1 MIFCAT
7 LLVRAGGPV
16 LRRRWRCVLVGV
28 LAGGDVMG
36 WGSACREAL
45 VMNPQLATGQQIH
58 NIVLPQGHASQV
70 HTAPLALLPG
80 LAAAPALAGCQALE
94 QQMQVLHG
102 GLAVGN
108 PRGLR
113 VLEQMQMQG
122 NSSPAA
128 GRAPRVHTC

>member
-1 MIFCAT
+1 M
-7 LLVRAGGPV
+7 
-16 LRRRWRCVLVGV
+16 VGV
-28 LAGGDVMG
+28 FAGGDVMG
-36 WGSACREAL
+36 WGSAGREAL

-58 NIVLPQGHASQV
+58 NIVLPQGHASQVHASQVHASQVHASQV

-102 GLAVGN
+102 GLAAVGN

-128 GRAPRVHTC
+128 GRAPRVHAC

>member
-1 MIFCAT
+1 MILRAT
-7 LLVRAGGPV
+7 LLVRAGGHV
-16 LRRRWRCVLVGV
+16 LRRCWRCVLVGV

-80 LAAAPALAGCQALE
+80 LAAAPALAGCHALE

-108 PRGLR
+108 PRGIR

>member
-1 MIFCAT
+1 
-7 LLVRAGGPV
+7 
-16 LRRRWRCVLVGV
+16 
-28 LAGGDVMG
+28 MG
-36 WGSACREAL
+36 WGSAGREAL

>member
-1 MIFCAT
+1 M
-7 LLVRAGGPV
+7 
-16 LRRRWRCVLVGV
+16 VGV
-28 LAGGDVMG
+28 FAGGDVMG
-36 WGSACREAL
+36 WGSAGREAL

-58 NIVLPQGHASQV
+58 NIVLPQGHASQVHASQV

-102 GLAVGN
+102 GLAAVGN

-128 GRAPRVHTC
+128 GRAPRVHAC